1 MANCSRDLL
10 EHFSNAVQQF
20 RTLCTEKAKNG
31 TPSAKGQPVSWEPLA
46 QEYPLATR
54 MSKRCSGQSGFP
66 CTTVAFHW
74 QQPMAWQLSADIT
87 VAAIPGWF
95 ANVCTAT
102 ESYGKL
108 MKKTSSQSITYF
120 WKDLK
125 VQHTKQACPVHQ
137 SEHWEETRTWRNKSK
152 HLVTMLPTKNRN
164 ASPISA
170 SPKNKQQRKITISMT
185 FRGQKEKQNS
195 FQEYST
201 RWNGFRLL
209 LAHFNVE
216 LCSEYGAWPPFF
228 AARCTPWHKA
238 PTFLIANWLFGT
250 LTFENIQDSW
260 ILLQFCS
267 VLSSVAA
274 WPTAPGMPCRC
285 QAQRKW
291 V

>member
-1 MANCSRDLL
+1 MSHQPDFVWTSIERIGQWKKMANCSRDLP

-31 TPSAKGQPVSWEPLA
+31 TPSAKGQPVSWEPSA

-54 MSKRCSGQSGFP
+54 TSKRCSGQSGVP

-108 MKKTSSQSITYF
+108 MKKTSSQSITHF
-120 WKDLK
+120 WKDPK

-152 HLVTMLPTKNRN
+152 HLVAN
-164 ASPISA
+164 AS
-170 SPKNKQQRKITISMT
+170 N
-185 FRGQKEKQNS
+185 
-195 FQEYST
+195 
-201 RWNGFRLL
+201 
-209 LAHFNVE
+209 
-216 LCSEYGAWPPFF
+216 
-228 AARCTPWHKA
+228 
-238 PTFLIANWLFGT
+238 
-250 LTFENIQDSW
+250 
-260 ILLQFCS
+260 
-267 VLSSVAA
+267 
-274 WPTAPGMPCRC
+274 
-285 QAQRKW
+285 
-291 V
+291 